1 MATGTQ
7 DLERFV
13 YASLE
18 RGYGRADI
26 EKALLLAGWA
36 PEQVKP
42 ALAAFAESDFAI
54 PVPRPRPYLSARE
67 AFIYL
72 VIFTTLYLSAYHL
85 GALLFNLIDRA
96 FPDVALNNSYM
107 AEATRSDLRW
117 SLASII
123 IAFPVF
129 LWLSARNGRELER
142 QPVKRQSVIRRWLTY
157 LTLFVA
163 SVALIIDF
171 TTLVDHLL
179 GGELTIRFGL
189 KVLVAAVIAVV
200 AFGYYLRDLRKDEVE
215 S

>member
-13 YASLE
+13 YTALE
-18 RGYGRADI
+18 RGNRREDI
-26 EKALLLAGWA
+26 EKTLLLAGWA

-96 FPDVALNNSYM
+96 FPDAALYNSYM

-123 IAFPVF
+123 IAFPIF

-157 LTLFVA
+157 ITLFVA
-163 SVALIIDF
+163 SVALIIDL